1 MPRKID
7 IINDGNRPRRRINP
21 LTGQSVLI
29 SPQRGFKLKD
39 INVTA
44 YSGLPELSASCPFCL
59 GNEEQTPRELIRVAN
74 PSDPEKWLVRGFSNA
89 NPLCAIEDGRL
100 EEVPDFFKEHRAS
113 GVGASEIIV
122 ESPSHNN
129 CLSCSS
135 EEEIAAIFQAM
146 AARYWDLKCDP
157 RFKWFYAFK
166 NYGPDAGAS
175 LPHPHWQNEAWEF
188 VPSLIYERWR
198 RMKEYFASKNKE
210 CLFCRLWQEEK
221 RAGRMVFENDNFVA
235 FVPYAPAETHQV
247 TIAPKEHSPCFAS
260 YLQNKNV
267 ALLFA
272 KILKEIMRKVKI
284 VLQEEKWQELSDLPH
299 HFYLFTAPYFADEA
313 DSPYH
318 WHLEFKPL
326 TTKKAGH
333 ERGTGEDVI
342 SVYPE
347 AIAKILRD
355 I

>member
-1 MPRKID
+1 MPQEIN
-7 IINDGNRPRRRINP
+7 INDGNRPRRRINP

-29 SPQRGFKLKD
+29 SPQRGFKL
-39 INVTA
+39 IGLNVVA
-44 YSGLPELSASCPFCL
+44 YSSLPELSASCPFCP
-59 GNEEQTPRELIRVAN
+59 GNEERTPKELTRVAN
-74 PSDPEKWLVRGFSNA
+74 SLDPEKWLVRGFPNA
-89 NPLCAIEDGRL
+89 NPLCAIEDGEL
-100 EEVPDFFKEHRAS
+100 EETPEFFREYRAS

-122 ESPSHNN
+122 ESPKHNH

-135 EEEIAAIFQAM
+135 ELEITAIFQAL
-146 AARYWDLKCDP
+146 AERYWDLKCDP

-175 LPHPHWQNEAWEF
+175 LSHPHWQNEAWEF
-188 VPSLIYERWR
+188 VPTLIYERWR
-198 RMKEYFASKNKE
+198 RMKEYSATNNGE

-221 RAGRMVFENDNFVA
+221 MAGRVVFENDHFVA
-235 FVPYAPAETHQV
+235 FVPFAPSETHQV
-247 TIAPKEHSPCFAS
+247 TIASKEHSPCFAS
-260 YLQNKNV
+260 CLQNEV
-267 ALLFA
+267 VSLQFA
-272 KILKEIMRKVKI
+272 KILKEVMRKVKI
-284 VLQEEKWQELSDLPH
+284 VLQGEKWQELSDLPH
-299 HFYLFTAPYFADEA
+299 HFHLFTAPYFNDGN

-333 ERGTGEDVI
+333 ERGTGEDAI